1 MNAPASS
8 ILLTIDEI
16 EINRDGEQIA
26 TLVARDGLIVTVP
39 VALLPEGAAVN
50 HVVVANFRLD
60 KESSTERTA
69 RVRNL
74 QHRLFNRDSSSG

>member
-1 MNAPASS
+1 MNATTDS

-16 EINRDGEQIA
+16 ECNRDGQQIA
-26 TLVARDGLIVTVP
+26 TLVSREGLIMTVP

-60 KESSTERTA
+60 RESSRERAA